1 MWDWDID
8 DWFEFGRKQNEMLE
22 EWKNIGKS
30 KEQIQ
35 REKEA
40 QEQRERAKH
49 TPPPTYHD
57 PVWLILYI
65 IVMVVGAI
73 FTDRWLIW
81 IAATVIYLNYLRK

>member
-1 MWDWDID
+1 MWDWGYEEWRQFAIKQQK
-8 DWFEFGRKQNEMLE
+8 EFE

-40 QEQRERAKH
+40 QEQRERAKY

-57 PVWLILYI
+57 PAWLILYI

-81 IAATVIYLNYLRK
+81 IAATVVYLNYLRK

>member
-1 MWDWDID
+1 MWDWDIN
-8 DWFEFGRKQNEMLE
+8 DWLEFGRKQNEMLE
-22 EWKNIGKS
+22 EWRNIGKS

-57 PVWLILYI
+57 PAWLILYI